1 MKPKNYSVGH
11 HYQLKAA
18 RIKSNFNM
26 HLNELE
32 TKGAQLQSE
41 VGNTDLSS
49 SLPPLS
55 PFHSHFS
62 SVFYLLLVFI

>member
-1 MKPKNYSVGH
+1 
-11 HYQLKAA
+11 
-18 RIKSNFNM
+18 M

-62 SVFYLLLVFI
+62 SVFYLLLVFIWKGPISYYVADW